1 MRSDNFMEMYVD
13 SKLKEAIEPLLEKI
27 NEVYELV
34 PQHSDKILVL
44 ENEIKKVDEHYMHCC
59 RAICA
64 T

>member
-1 MRSDNFMEMYVD
+1 MEMYVD
-13 SKLKEAIEPLLEKI
+13 SKLKGAIEPLLEKL
-27 NEVYELV
+27 NEVYDLV
-34 PQHSDKILVL
+34 PQHVDKLIVL